1 MVFLSVRDDL
11 LSLFETLVCLSI
23 VYQYFLSMQSSL
35 SVSENIIPMPKLALT
50 DSYLS
55 FLPRVMLIAKKM

>member
-35 SVSENIIPMPKLALT
+35 AVNENIIPMPKLALT
-50 DSYLS
+50 DSYLP